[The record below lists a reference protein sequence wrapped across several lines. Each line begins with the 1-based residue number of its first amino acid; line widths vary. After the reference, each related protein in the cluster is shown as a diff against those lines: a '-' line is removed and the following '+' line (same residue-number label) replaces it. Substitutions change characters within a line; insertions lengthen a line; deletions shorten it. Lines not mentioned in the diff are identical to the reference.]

1 MARLPQGILGGIS
14 GKIGNVV
21 GSSWKGIAIVKSKPL
36 SVSNPRTSG
45 QIAQRTKLANI
56 VAFSKSILASIIKPL
71 WDRFAQQASGYNEF
85 VSENI
90 DLFSSEM
97 PSIASD
103 LVISKGKMVAV
114 TPTDTSFEAALD
126 TVTISYSSDLPDNLS
141 LVTDAVY
148 AVAVNV
154 TQGIVGVSSGVTT
167 RASGSVLVQMPKE
180 NRTGDVINSY
190 LAFRRADGTIVSNTG
205 FKVASEA

>member
-56 VAFSKSILASIIKPL
+56 VAFSKLILASVIKPL

-114 TPTDTSFEAALD
+114 TPVIGSLSDGDTA
-126 TVTISYSSDLPDNLS
+126 VPVSYSSALPDNLS
-141 LVTDAVY
+141 LPTDSVY
-148 AVAVNV
+148 AVAVNAN
-154 TQGIVGVSSGVTT
+154 QAIVGVSSGVAT
-167 RASGSVLVQMPKE
+167 RQAAAVNIPLNQMVVTD
-180 NRTGDVINSY
+180 NVVNVY

-205 FKVASEA
+205 FATKVVD